1 MTNDELLLKVIERIQ
16 KGMQGV
22 EEQFLINE
30 LESGDERDDFDKGY
44 LAGMKSVLFTVK
56 FIQDGSVDL

>member
-22 EEQFLINE
+22 EEQFEINE